1 MTERYETSDAED
13 PTLPWAATPDQTTIF
28 ELGTNRELLR
38 MRGLV
43 PLPIGAIVQLGA
55 IGDLSNLPWDGIVRE
70 VRLWGAV
77 PGGRPLLRLDV
88 ELVPPA

>member
-1 MTERYETSDAED
+1 MTERYETDDASE
-13 PTLPWAATPDQTTIF
+13 PTLPWARVPDQTIIYDMD
-28 ELGTNRELLR
+28 GGRELLR

-43 PLPIGAIVQLGA
+43 ALPIGAVIQLGVA
-55 IGDLSNLPWDGIVRE
+55 GDPNNPPWDGIVRT

-88 ELVPPA
+88 ELAPPA